1 MLDFRICWLAV
12 SVVYLLGWGLLVSS
26 SELLLST
33 IAEITSRF
41 CYFLQQTLLL
51 HASRERM

>member
-41 CYFLQQTLLL
+41 WYFLQQTLLL